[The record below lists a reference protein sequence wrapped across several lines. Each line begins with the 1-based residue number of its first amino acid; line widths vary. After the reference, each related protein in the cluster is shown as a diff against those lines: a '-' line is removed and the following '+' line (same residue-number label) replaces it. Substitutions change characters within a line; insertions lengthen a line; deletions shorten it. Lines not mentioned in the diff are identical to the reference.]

1 VREVYEAF
9 EGQQE
14 KFGYAQA
21 VRVSETVYVAGTLG
35 IDADRQLPSAF
46 EEELR
51 TAYRN
56 IDETLQHFGATLANV
71 VEQTIYVTDIDEGIA
86 TRPVRKEVFG
96 GKDLPAST
104 MVEISKLAIPGAR
117 VEVTVVARLDI

>member
-1 VREVYEAF
+1 MREVYEAF

-21 VRVSETVYVAGTLG
+21 VRVGETVYVAGTLG
-35 IDADRQLPSAF
+35 IDENRQLPAAF
-46 EEELR
+46 EDEMR

-56 IDETLQHFGATLANV
+56 IEDTLRHFGATLDNV
-71 VEQTIYVTDIDEGIA
+71 VEQTIYVTDIDDGIA

-104 MVEISKLAIPGAR
+104 MVEISKLAIPDAR
-117 VEVTVVARLDI
+117 VEVTVTARVDI

>member
-1 VREVYEAF
+1 MREVYEAF

-21 VRVSETVYVAGTLG
+21 VRVGETVYVAGTLG
-35 IDADRQLPSAF
+35 IDENRQLPAAF
-46 EEELR
+46 EDEMR

-56 IDETLQHFGATLANV
+56 IEDTLRHFGATLDNV
-71 VEQTIYVTDIDEGIA
+71 VEQTIYVTDIDDGIA

-96 GKDLPAST
+96 GTDLPAST
-104 MVEISKLAIPGAR
+104 MVEISKLAIPDAR
-117 VEVTVVARLDI
+117 VEVTVTARVDI

>member
-1 VREVYEAF
+1 MREVYEAF

-21 VRVSETVYVAGTLG
+21 QRVGDTVYVAGTLG
-35 IDADRQLPSAF
+35 IDKDRRLPESF
-46 EEELR
+46 EDELT

-56 IDETLQHFGATLANV
+56 IEETLRHFGAELTNV
-71 VEQTIYVTDIDEGIA
+71 VEQTIYVTDIDDGIA
-86 TRPVRKEVFG
+86 TRPLRKAMFG
-96 GKDLPAST
+96 GTDLPAST
-104 MVEISKLAIPGAR
+104 MVQISKLAIPDAR